1 MPCFSSLTLIKLAL
15 SQVGLLPTSVS
26 AHACTSPQPV
36 ASSSN
41 LPQSYPQQPQQHP
54 QPAYPPPASYPQAKS
69 EPADLSA
76 LLALS
81 QAGPIPTSASEPPA
95 PAIGNIANLWQSLL
109 KAGVVSSTGTPTG
122 AGETAKVEETTVEA
136 VDPPRLAAR
145 EYRKSILA
153 QKMKLT
159 STSIKKTRPNIVQFL
174 YDRLSVQCKQR
185 GIRFAESTSGKKDMQ
200 DHLDMHFRPQPPAY
214 PPPASY
220 PQAKSEPADLSA
232 LLALSQ
238 AGPIPTSASAPPAPA
253 IGNIANLWQSLLKA
267 GVVSS
272 TGTPTGAGETA
283 KVEETK
289 VEGIPQVNFGAKDD
303 ARQFAPMV
311 SQLFLDSYREVD
323 HSTRSKMEEML
334 LTWRNGGANGKELF
348 GVVPQVAIERGV
360 WGGGPTQSNQ
370 SVGFHQG
377 PGHISKSQV
386 ISELEFVL
394 GQKERALQSNP
405 YDEQAR
411 NNIGVLHTL
420 RGLVEAGVP
429 QNELRQI
436 LTQMRSL
443 SQQAPM
449 PPPPPQPPAYPPPA
463 SYPQAKS
470 EPADLSALLALSQA
484 GPIPT
489 SASAPPAPA
498 IGNIANLW
506 QSLLKAGVVS
516 STGTPTGAGETA
528 KVEETTVEAVDP
540 PRLAAREYRKSILA
554 QKMRL
559 TSTSITK

>member
-1 MPCFSSLTLIKLAL
+1 MKLTSTSITKTRSNIVQFLYDQL
-15 SQVGLLPTSVS
+15 SVQCKQCGIRFAESTSGKKDMQD
-26 AHACTSPQPV
+26 HLDMHFRQNRK
-36 ASSSN
+36 ASQN
-41 LPQSYPQQPQQHP
+41 
-54 QPAYPPPASYPQAKS
+54 
-69 EPADLSA
+69 
-76 LLALS
+76 
-81 QAGPIPTSASEPPA
+81 
-95 PAIGNIANLWQSLL
+95 IGRGHSRSWFI
-109 KAGVVSSTGTPTG
+109 GTK
-122 AGETAKVEETTVEA
+122 TAKAEEIKVDA
-136 VDPPRLAAR
+136 VDPSRLAAR
-145 EYRKSILA
+145 EYRESILA

-159 STSIKKTRPNIVQFL
+159 M
-174 YDRLSVQCKQR
+174 QCKQC

-200 DHLDMHFRPQPPAY
+200 DHLDMHFRPQPVASSSNFPQPYPHQPQQHPQPAY
-214 PPPASY
+214 PPPASC

>member
-1 MPCFSSLTLIKLAL
+1 MHISLFAGGSS
-15 SQVGLLPTSVS
+15 G
-26 AHACTSPQPV
+26 H
-36 ASSSN
+36 
-41 LPQSYPQQPQQHP
+41 
-54 QPAYPPPASYPQAKS
+54 
-69 EPADLSA
+69 
-76 LLALS
+76 
-81 QAGPIPTSASEPPA
+81 QAGPIPTSASAPPA

-122 AGETAKVEETTVEA
+122 A
-136 VDPPRLAAR
+136 D
-145 EYRKSILA
+145 
-153 QKMKLT
+153 
-159 STSIKKTRPNIVQFL
+159 ST
-174 YDRLSVQCKQR
+174 
-185 GIRFAESTSGKKDMQ
+185 GGKKDMQ
-200 DHLDMHFRPQPPAY
+200 DHLDMHFRPQPVASSSNFPQSYPQQHPQPAY

-289 VEGIPQVNFGAKDD
+289 GIPQVNFGAKDD

-449 PPPPPQPPAYPPPA
+449 PPPPPQPVASSSNFPQSYPQQHPQPAYPPPA

-470 EPADLSALLALSQA
+470 EPADLSALMALSQA

-498 IGNIANLW
+498 IGNIANSW

-528 KVEETTVEAVDP
+528 KVEETKVEDSV
-540 PRLAAREYRKSILA
+540 EYSSFSI
-554 QKMRL
+554 
-559 TSTSITK
+559 